1 MHPTATAPGTTPQSR
16 RPALAALLRPL
27 PDGLTDGA
35 PAVVLFAAMLAERLG
50 AADRIGSGLPYALV
64 LTVLLAAAVA
74 VRRRFPLTSYLIGTL
89 VLGVEAQ
96 AVLPSPVSPYANLFG
111 AWALGRYGSARLT
124 LCGPPIVVVG
134 VAGYFVG
141 QDTDTIM
148 PIGVLGIWLA
158 VWAFGWATARRIAD
172 QAVQR
177 RRAREELLAEERARI
192 AREVHDLVGHSLSL
206 MLVQAGAARRL
217 LDRED
222 REDPDDGEDGEDRD
236 DRGGGRATGRGR
248 SRALLAELEQTG
260 NDALGELD
268 RVLGLLRGPAPHRP
282 GAAPASEPGLAELPR
297 LVGRMNRAGLRVTL
311 AQDAPPLPADQDRC
325 AYRVVQEALTNSLRH
340 SGARHAEVRIA
351 AARDGLEVEVRDD
364 GSGPPPG
371 HRPGRGL
378 TGIAERAARL
388 HGTAEHGPGPDGG
401 FRLRVTLPL

>member
-1 MHPTATAPGTTPQSR
+1 MHPTATTTAPGTAPRPR

-27 PDGLTDGA
+27 PDRLADGA
-35 PAVVLFAAMLAERLG
+35 PAAVLFAAMLAERFG
-50 AADRIGSGLPYALV
+50 AADRLGARLPYALA

-74 VRRRFPLTSYLIGTL
+74 GRRRFPLTSYLIGTL
-89 VLGVEAQ
+89 ALAVEAQ

-111 AWALGRYGSARLT
+111 AWALGRYGTARWT

-141 QDTDTIM
+141 QDTDAIM
-148 PIGVLGIWLA
+148 PVGVLGIWLA
-158 VWAFGWATARRIAD
+158 AWSFGWATARRIAA
-172 QAVQR
+172 QATER

-217 LDRED
+217 LDR
-222 REDPDDGEDGEDRD
+222 G
-236 DRGGGRATGRGR
+236 DRGDRGDERDERDERGTGRDR
-248 SRALLAELEQTG
+248 SRELLAELEQTG

-268 RVLGLLRGPAPHRP
+268 RVLGLLRGPAPQRP
-282 GAAPASEPGLAELPR
+282 DAAPASDPGLAELPR

-340 SGARHAEVRIA
+340 SGAQHAAVRIA
-351 AARDGLEVEVRDD
+351 LTGGGVEVEVRDD